1 MSARQK
7 PAALLQSDE
16 IVAPPVAWACDDH
29 SFEFP
34 TAIYGAMAAMLFGFM
49 AVMAVGLAEPG
60 LVIPMAINFIFLTAF
75 FAVPVIF
82 VTASP
87 DDVGPRALRWSDF
100 MRDGVDTATGWTSGR
115 EAAVLTLMLPF
126 LILCWGFVVVTI
138 AALV

>member
-16 IVAPPVAWACDDH
+16 IVAPPIAWACDDH